1 MSEETPSAQPEA
13 AAAPVPEKPS
23 YCTFDDF
30 CKVKLKVAEVIKAE
44 PHPNADKLLKLQIKV
59 GDRTKQICAG
69 IRAWYTP
76 EQMVGKRIVIV
87 DNLEPRK
94 LRGELSEGM
103 LLAMHDHGGEGGA
116 ERVVLITT
124 DLPDAASGS
133 DVG

>member
-1 MSEETPSAQPEA
+1 MSEEEK
-13 AAAPVPEKPS
+13 APVPEEKPVEEKPQ

-30 CKVKLKVAEVIKAE
+30 MKVKLKVAEITQAE
-44 PHPNADKLLKLQIKV
+44 PHPNADKLLKLQLKV

-69 IRAWYTP
+69 IKAWYNP
-76 EQMVGKRIVIV
+76 EDLVGKRIIIV

-94 LRGELSEGM
+94 LRGEMSEGM
-103 LLAMHDHGGEGGA
+103 LLAMHDDLGEGGA
-116 ERVVLITT
+116 ERVLLITT